1 MSSSS
6 SPFEPA
12 PPRHEGVP
20 PLSSSTREGEAYQ
33 RHADVE
39 AEIARALARRRAD
52 WMAMCQG
59 QGRLSNEAIVFLARQ
74 TLKDDRDL
82 CGRLIHQLGRAVAR
96 IAGRWAQG
104 FDPLTTDEIV
114 WQVETEIIEL
124 VLAPT
129 PSRQSEFLEMAFG
142 KAVERRTIN
151 AVEKRRH
158 SPMPLGVSRSDSSDD
173 EPDAERQAERVAD
186 KSPDP
191 EQIAAQLEDEIRRR
205 ELIKRAYASVKDPRH
220 LEAVIL
226 RHVRGWPITDKDPT
240 KPTLVKHF
248 GKSERQIRNWIN
260 EGLEA
265 MRAAIGETK

>member
-1 MSSSS
+1 MSS

-12 PPRHEGVP
+12 PQRHEGVP
-20 PLSSSTREGEAYQ
+20 RLSSSTREGKRYQ
-33 RHADVE
+33 RRADVE
-39 AEIARALARRRAD
+39 AEIVRALARPRGD
-52 WMAMCQG
+52 WLAMCQG
-59 QGRLSNEAIVFLARQ
+59 QGRLSSEAIVFLARQ
-74 TLKDDRDL
+74 TLDDDRDL
-82 CGRLIHQLGRAVAR
+82 CGRLIHQLGRTVAR
-96 IAGRWAQG
+96 TARHWAQG

-129 PSRQSEFLEMAFG
+129 PSRQSDFLEIAFG

-151 AVEKRRH
+151 AVEKRQH
-158 SPMPLGVSRSDSSDD
+158 APMPFGVSRSGNADD
-173 EPDAERQAERVAD
+173 EPQPDRQAERVAD
-186 KSPDP
+186 KGPDP
-191 EQIAAQLEDEIRRR
+191 EHILAQLEDEASRRQ
-205 ELIKRAYASVKDPRH
+205 LVSKAHASVKDPRH

-226 RHVRGWPITDKDPT
+226 RHVRGWPISDKDPT